1 MAANGMNINVH
12 TIYLKDL
19 TVFNTSVTADTD
31 ILSTDI
37 TIGDDNTIENQ
48 FDFTKGCSVTVE
60 ASFAAA
66 GVFYFVIKDASNTEV
81 KVKTLNGTDVAADA
95 GLTVNITLI
104 EGYKLNFRYSAST
117 TLNWGSVTLHGG
129 KMP

>member
-19 TVFNTSVTADTD
+19 TVFNTAVTADTD

-66 GVFYFVIKDASNTEV
+66 GVFYFVIKDANDTEV

>member
-1 MAANGMNINVH
+1 MASNGMNINVH

-19 TVFNTSVTADTD
+19 TVFNTAVTADTD

-37 TIGDDNTIENQ
+37 TIGNDNTVVNQ

-60 ASFAAA
+60 ASFATA
-66 GVFYFVIKDASNTEV
+66 GVFYFVIKDANDTEV
-81 KVKTLNGTDVAADA
+81 KVKTLNATNVAADS

-117 TLNWGSVTLHGG
+117 TINWTSVTIHGG

>member
-19 TVFNTSVTADTD
+19 TVFNTAITKDTD
-31 ILSTDI
+31 ILEHDI

-66 GVFYFVIKDASNTEV
+66 GVFYFVIKDANDTEV
-81 KVKTLNGTDVAADA
+81 TIKTLNGTDVAADA

-117 TLNWGSVTLHGG
+117 TINWASITLHGG